1 MSAGWLLDTNI
12 LSDIVRHPAGRVA
25 ERIRQCGE
33 TNVRTSIVVAAEL
46 RFGAAKKGSERLTAQ
61 LEAILAIIEILPLTS
76 PADKLYG
83 DLRAK
88 LENAGTPIGGNDMLI
103 AANAMANDHVL
114 VTDNEREFSRVEGL
128 TIENWLR

>member
-88 LENAGTPIGGNDMLI
+88 LETAGTPIGGNDMLI

>member
-1 MSAGWLLDTNI
+1 MSEGWLLDTNI
-12 LSDIVRHPAGRVA
+12 LSDIVRNPAGRVA

-61 LEAILAIIEILPLTS
+61 LEAILAIIEILPLTR
-76 PADKLYG
+76 PADQLYG

-88 LENAGTPIGGNDMLI
+88 LENAGTPMDGNDMLI
-103 AANAMANDHVL
+103 AAHAMPMTMSSLQTTNSS
-114 VTDNEREFSRVEGL
+114 SRAS
-128 TIENWLR
+128 RA